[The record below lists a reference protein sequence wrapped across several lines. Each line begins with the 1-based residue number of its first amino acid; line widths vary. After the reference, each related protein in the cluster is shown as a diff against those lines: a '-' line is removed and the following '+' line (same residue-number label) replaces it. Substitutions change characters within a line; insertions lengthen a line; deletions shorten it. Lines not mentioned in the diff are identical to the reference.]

1 MEARA
6 VSRISPRTRSCA
18 VVQPSRDCRIRSSAN
33 EEDTVWSGAKLLIAV
48 LILLLAWILF
58 GTAIPRW

>member
-1 MEARA
+1 M
-6 VSRISPRTRSCA
+6 
-18 VVQPSRDCRIRSSAN
+18 QYYN

-58 GTAIPRW
+58 GTAIPHW